1 MIHVQREMI
10 VATEITTEDRTAQTE
25 EMTVGTVVSSVI
37 EITTEIMTET
47 VTEDRTAAT
56 EITTE
61 DKTAATEIT
70 IEEMIA
76 EIVVRADS
84 LETEDRIE
92 KIMHLLFRHRKH
104 QHRSLREATKAKEKM
119 TIRRGI
125 TAMKM
130 MSGC

>member
-1 MIHVQREMI
+1 M
-10 VATEITTEDRTAQTE
+10 
-25 EMTVGTVVSSVI
+25 I

-56 EITTE
+56 EITTEDKTAATEIMTE